1 MIGIHRMHKFFR
13 FCFMLMI
20 TSSFCTSVMA
30 EEVQV
35 AVASNFTA
43 PMKTIAADFEQQ
55 TKHKVLLSFGATGKF
70 YAQIKNGAPYDVLLA
85 ADDVIPKKLEQEG
98 AAVVGSRFTYALGR
112 LVLWSAKA
120 DFVDPNVLQ
129 RGNFQHLA
137 LASPKIAPYGAAAI
151 EVLTHLKLV
160 KPLQA
165 KFVQG
170 ENMSQAFQFVSSGN
184 AELGF
189 VALSQVYVNGNLKSG
204 SAWIIPDK
212 LYSPIRQD
220 AVLLTTAK
228 NKAAAQAFMS
238 YLKSSKAKAVMTA
251 YGYYF

>member
-1 MIGIHRMHKFFR
+1 
-13 FCFMLMI
+13 MLMI
-20 TSSFCTSVMA
+20 TPSFCTSVLA
-30 EEVQV
+30 DEVQV

-43 PMKTIAADFEQQ
+43 PIKTIAADFEQQ

-70 YAQIKNGAPYDVLLA
+70 YAQIKNGAPFDVLLA

-98 AAVVGSRFTYALGR
+98 AAVAGSRFTYAIGR
-112 LVLWSAKA
+112 LVLWSAQ
-120 DFVDPNVLQ
+120 DNFVDPNVLQ

-137 LASPKIAPYGAAAI
+137 LASPKLAPYGAAAV
-151 EVLTHLKLV
+151 EVLMHLSLV
-160 KPLQA
+160 KSLEA

-170 ENMSQAFQFVSSGN
+170 ENISQAFQFVSSGN

-189 VALSQVYVNGNLKSG
+189 VALSQVYFNGSLKSG

-212 LYSPIRQD
+212 YYSPIRQD
-220 AVLLTTAK
+220 AVLLTSAK

-238 YLKSSKAKAVMTA
+238 YLKTPKAKAVMTV
-251 YGYYF
+251 YGYRF

>member
-1 MIGIHRMHKFFR
+1 MNKSPC
-13 FCFMLMI
+13 FCFLFSVALSLS
-20 TSSFCTSVMA
+20 TSA
-30 EEVQV
+30 IADEVQI

-70 YAQIKNGAPYDVLLA
+70 YTQIKNGAPFDVLLA
-85 ADDVIPKKLEQEG
+85 ADDEIPKKLEQEG
-98 AAVVGSRFTYALGR
+98 AAVVGSRFTYAIGR

-129 RGNFQHLA
+129 RANFQHLA
-137 LASPKIAPYGAAAI
+137 LASPKLAPYGAAAI
-151 EVLTHLKLV
+151 EVLTHLGVV
-160 KPLQA
+160 KSLEA

-170 ENMSQAFQFVSSGN
+170 ENISQAFQFVSSGN

-189 VALSQVYVNGNLKSG
+189 VALSQVYLNGNLKSG
-204 SAWIIPDK
+204 SAWIIPDT

-220 AVLLTTAK
+220 AVLLTSAK
-228 NKAAAQAFMS
+228 DKAAAQTFMS
-238 YLKSSKAKAVMTA
+238 YLKTPKAKAVMTA
-251 YGYYF
+251 YGYRF

>member
-1 MIGIHRMHKFFR
+1 MIGIHRMIKSPR
-13 FCFMLMI
+13 FCFI
-20 TSSFCTSVMA
+20 FTIISSFCTSVTA
-30 EEVQV
+30 DEVQI

-43 PMKTIAADFEQQ
+43 PLKTIAADFERQ
-55 TKHKVLLSFGATGKF
+55 TKHRVFLSFGATGKF
-70 YAQIKNGAPYDVLLA
+70 YAQIKNGAPFDVLLA
-85 ADDVIPKKLEQEG
+85 ADDEIPKKLEQEG
-98 AAVVGSRFTYALGR
+98 AAVAGSRFTYAMGR

-120 DFVDPNVLQ
+120 GFVDPNVLK
-129 RGNFQHLA
+129 RGNFQHIA
-137 LASPKIAPYGAAAI
+137 LASPKLAPYGAAAI
-151 EVLTHLKLV
+151 DVLTHLGLL

-170 ENMSQAFQFVSSGN
+170 ENISQTFQFVSSGN

-189 VALSQVYVNGNLKSG
+189 VALSQVYFKGSLKSG
-204 SAWIIPDK
+204 SAWIIPDT

-251 YGYYF
+251 YGYHF

>member
-1 MIGIHRMHKFFR
+1 MNKVLRLYLLFSIALSLSKP
-13 FCFMLMI
+13 
-20 TSSFCTSVMA
+20 VMA

-70 YAQIKNGAPYDVLLA
+70 YAQIKNGAPFDVLLA

-98 AAVVGSRFTYALGR
+98 AAVVGSRFTYAIGR

-129 RGNFQHLA
+129 RGNFQHIA
-137 LASPKIAPYGAAAI
+137 LASPKLAPYGAAAI
-151 EVLTHLKLV
+151 DVLTHLGLV

-170 ENMSQAFQFVSSGN
+170 ENISQAFQFVSSGN

-189 VALSQVYVNGNLKSG
+189 VALSQVYLNGNLKSG

-212 LYSPIRQD
+212 YYSPIRQD
-220 AVLLTTAK
+220 AVLLTSAK
-228 NKAAAQAFMS
+228 DKAAAQAFMS
-238 YLKSSKAKAVMTA
+238 YLKTPKAKAVMAT
-251 YGYYF
+251 YGYRF

>member
-1 MIGIHRMHKFFR
+1 MNKVPRLYLLFSIA
-13 FCFMLMI
+13 LSLS
-20 TSSFCTSVMA
+20 TPVMA
-30 EEVQV
+30 DEVQI

-85 ADDVIPKKLEQEG
+85 ADDVIPKKLEQED
-98 AAVVGSRFTYALGR
+98 AAVAGSRFTYAIGR

-137 LASPKIAPYGAAAI
+137 LASPKLAPYGAAAMD
-151 EVLTHLKLV
+151 VLTHLGLV
-160 KPLQA
+160 KSLEA

-170 ENMSQAFQFVSSGN
+170 ENISQAFQFVSSGN

-189 VALSQVYVNGNLKSG
+189 VALSQVYFNGSLKSG

-212 LYSPIRQD
+212 YYLPIRQD
-220 AVLLTTAK
+220 TVLLTSAK
-228 NKAAAQAFMS
+228 DKAAAQAFMS
-238 YLKSSKAKAVMTA
+238 YLKTPKAKAVMSA
-251 YGYYF
+251 YGYRF

>member
-1 MIGIHRMHKFFR
+1 MNKPSLLY
-13 FCFMLMI
+13 LMF
-20 TSSFCTSVMA
+20 TVALSLCTSVMA
-30 EEVQV
+30 DEVQI

-70 YAQIKNGAPYDVLLA
+70 YAQIKNGAPFDVLLA
-85 ADDVIPKKLEQEG
+85 ADDEVPKKLEQEG
-98 AAVVGSRFTYALGR
+98 AAVVGSRFTYAIGR

-129 RGNFQHLA
+129 RANFQHLA
-137 LASPKIAPYGAAAI
+137 LASPKLAPYGAAAI
-151 EVLTHLKLV
+151 EVLTHLNLV
-160 KPLQA
+160 KLLEA

-170 ENMSQAFQFVSSGN
+170 ENISQAFQFVSSGN

-189 VALSQVYVNGNLKSG
+189 VALSQVYFNGSLKSG

-212 LYSPIRQD
+212 YYSPIRQD

-228 NKAAAQAFMS
+228 DKAAAQAFIS
-238 YLKSSKAKAVMTA
+238 YLKTPKAKAVMAA
-251 YGYYF
+251 YGYRF

>member
-1 MIGIHRMHKFFR
+1 MNKFSR
-13 FCFMLMI
+13 FFILFSI
-20 TSSFCTSVMA
+20 VLSLCTSA
-30 EEVQV
+30 IANDVQV

-43 PMKTIAADFEQQ
+43 PIKTIAADFEKQ

-70 YAQIKNGAPYDVLLA
+70 YAQIKNGAPFDVLLA
-85 ADDVIPKKLEQEG
+85 ADDVIPQKLEQEG
-98 AAVVGSRFTYALGR
+98 AAVAGSRFTYAIGR
-112 LVLWSAKA
+112 LVLWSAKT

-129 RGNFQHLA
+129 RADFQHLA
-137 LASPKIAPYGAAAI
+137 LASPKLAPYGAAAI
-151 EVLTHLKLV
+151 EVLTHLNLV
-160 KPLQA
+160 KQLEA

-170 ENMSQAFQFVSSGN
+170 ENISQTFQFVSSGN

-189 VALSQVYVNGNLKSG
+189 IALSQVYLNGNLKSG

-238 YLKSSKAKAVMTA
+238 YLKTPKAKAVMTA
-251 YGYYF
+251 YGYRF

>member
-1 MIGIHRMHKFFR
+1 MNKVLRLYLLFSIA
-13 FCFMLMI
+13 LSLS
-20 TSSFCTSVMA
+20 TPVMA

-43 PMKTIAADFEQQ
+43 PIKTIAADFEQQ

-70 YAQIKNGAPYDVLLA
+70 YAQIKNGAPFDVLLA
-85 ADDVIPKKLEQEG
+85 ADDIIPKKLEQEG
-98 AAVVGSRFTYALGR
+98 AAVVGSRFTYAIGR
-112 LVLWSAKA
+112 LVLWSSKA

-129 RGNFQHLA
+129 RANFQHLA
-137 LASPKIAPYGAAAI
+137 LASPKLAPYGEAAI
-151 EVLTHLKLV
+151 VVLTHLGLV

-170 ENMSQAFQFVSSGN
+170 ENISQTFQFISSGN

-189 VALSQVYVNGNLKSG
+189 VALSQVYLNGNLKSG

-212 LYSPIRQD
+212 YYSPIRQD
-220 AVLLTTAK
+220 AVLLTSAK
-228 NKAAAQAFMS
+228 YKAVAQAFMS
-238 YLKSSKAKAVMTA
+238 YLKTPKAKAVMTA
-251 YGYYF
+251 YGYRF

>member
-1 MIGIHRMHKFFR
+1 MKTFT
-13 FCFMLMI
+13 LLLA
-20 TSSFCTSVMA
+20 SFIIPTFACA
-30 EEVQV
+30 DEVQI

-55 TKHKVLLSFGATGKF
+55 TKHKLLLSFGATGKF
-70 YAQIKNGAPYDVLLA
+70 YAQIKNGAPFDVLLA
-85 ADDVIPKKLEQEG
+85 ADDEIPKRLEQEG
-98 AAVVGSRFTYALGR
+98 AAVAGSRFTYAIGR

-137 LASPKIAPYGAAAI
+137 LASPKLAPYGAAAI
-151 EVLTHLKLV
+151 ETLKNLALLTKV
-160 KPLQA
+160 EP

-170 ENMSQAFQFVSSGN
+170 ENISQAFQFVSSGN

-189 VALSQVYVNGNLKSG
+189 VALSQVYLNGAIKTG
-204 SAWIIPDK
+204 SAWIIPEK
-212 LYSPIRQD
+212 YYSPLRQD

-228 NKAAAQAFMS
+228 DKLAAQAFMS
-238 YLKSSKAKAVMTA
+238 YLKTPKAKAVMTA
-251 YGYYF
+251 YGYRF